1 MNSKLNSVKFWF
13 ASNPSRVRVI
23 TTGALLVLSLIGTIV
38 SAGGASGG
46 SH

>member
-1 MNSKLNSVKFWF
+1 MNSKLNSLKFWF
-13 ASNPSRVRVI
+13 ASNPSRIKVI
-23 TTGALLVLSLIGTIV
+23 STGAIVVLSLIGTIV

>member
-1 MNSKLNSVKFWF
+1 MNSKLNIVKFWF
-13 ASNPSRVRVI
+13 ASNPSRMRAV
-23 TTGALLVLSLIGTIV
+23 TAGAILVLSLIGTIV